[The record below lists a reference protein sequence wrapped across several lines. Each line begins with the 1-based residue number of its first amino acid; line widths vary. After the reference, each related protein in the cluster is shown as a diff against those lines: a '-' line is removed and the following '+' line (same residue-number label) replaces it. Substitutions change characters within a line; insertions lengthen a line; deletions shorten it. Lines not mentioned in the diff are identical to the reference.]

1 MFPEALARKPLPR
14 AVSLLPFL
22 AAILLASCRAPS
34 PAPPVS
40 PVEATRDALIA
51 RVGSPGSDAPVY
63 CRSERLCGSEVLPP
77 FYRARDFRP
86 AWIDEDLALAKAA
99 SYLEALRLVADEGL
113 DPRNYHLETIE
124 TLLAAVTAA
133 KGQKGRPIPA
143 DDLVDLEMLL
153 TDSFLLCGSHLV
165 HGQVDPETIQSE
177 WFIQGRVEDLTA
189 ALVKGLADD
198 DIAGALDSLRPA
210 HAVYRG
216 LVEALGRARLA
227 VEAGGWPAFSPGPK
241 LSKGARDPRV
251 EALRSCLVAMGHL
264 WPSPASTPSTASAHS
279 GPSMS
284 AQGIDPALF
293 DAELEE
299 AVKAFQRRHGL
310 DPDGVVG
317 AATAAALA
325 VPAAERLTQVLANL
339 ERWRWITQ
347 DLGAR
352 YVLINVADFRVGVF
366 EGAREV
372 LSMPAI
378 VGTAFRRTP
387 AFSGRMTYIEINP
400 LWHVPPKLAREDILP
415 KVRKDPSYLRDRG
428 IRVLRDWSAG
438 APEIDPD
445 TVDWER
451 IDPDSLSFKFRQ
463 DPGPRN
469 SLGRIKFMFPNKF
482 DVYLHDTPDR
492 GLFARAARDLSSG
505 CIRIE
510 RPVDLAEYVLR
521 DDPGWDRE
529 KILAALADTATRVV
543 NLRTPIAVHLL
554 YWTAWMGDDG
564 RTQFRGD
571 IYLRDAALFEALR
584 QRASAPA
591 E

>member
-1 MFPEALARKPLPR
+1 
-14 AVSLLPFL
+14 
-22 AAILLASCRAPS
+22 
-34 PAPPVS
+34 
-40 PVEATRDALIA
+40 
-51 RVGSPGSDAPVY
+51 
-63 CRSERLCGSEVLPP
+63 
-77 FYRARDFRP
+77 
-86 AWIDEDLALAKAA
+86 
-99 SYLEALRLVADEGL
+99 
-113 DPRNYHLETIE
+113 
-124 TLLAAVTAA
+124 
-133 KGQKGRPIPA
+133 
-143 DDLVDLEMLL
+143 
-153 TDSFLLCGSHLV
+153 
-165 HGQVDPETIQSE
+165 
-177 WFIQGRVEDLTA
+177 
-189 ALVKGLADD
+189 
-198 DIAGALDSLRPA
+198 
-210 HAVYRG
+210 
-216 LVEALGRARLA
+216 
-227 VEAGGWPAFSPGPK
+227 AGGWPAFPPGPK
-241 LSKGARDPRV
+241 LGRGARDPRI
-251 EALRSCLVAMGHL
+251 ATLRECLASMGDL
-264 WPSPASTPSTASAHS
+264 APSDA
-279 GPSMS
+279 G
-284 AQGIDPALF
+284 GDPDLF
-293 DAELEE
+293 DSPLEDG
-299 AVKAFQRRHGL
+299 VKAFQRRHGL

-347 DLGAR
+347 DLGER

-400 LWHVPPKLAREDILP
+400 VWHVPPKLAREDILP
-415 KVRKDPSYLRDRG
+415 KVRKDPSYLRERG
-428 IRVLRDWSAG
+428 IRVFRDWSAE

-445 TVDWER
+445 AVDWSH

-505 CIRIE
+505 CIRVE
-510 RPVDLAEYVLR
+510 RPLDLAEYVLR

-529 KILAALADTATRVV
+529 KIMAALADTATRVV

-564 RTQFRGD
+564 RMQFRGD

-584 QRASAPA
+584 QRASATA
-591 E
+591 AL